1 MVVARHRVQA
11 RTQLVGLTFVGYN
24 RDFWKSPPMVSDS
37 LPSLELARQELVE
50 LRRDL
55 AREQVTRQ
63 ALEAQVAALTRP
75 VGTSSQLVHAIGNVL
90 TSVHVSATI
99 LSEQLQRS
107 ELEHFD
113 QLARVLAA
121 HQHDWEA
128 FVATDPQG
136 CHLPAYL
143 RQSVE
148 ALIAERRALVQEL
161 GTLALGIDRLKGLLV
176 PEGGRTDAPRNGP
189 GPQPPIPWNPS

>member
-1 MVVARHRVQA
+1 MVGPRHRVQV
-11 RTQLVGLTFVGYN
+11 RTQLVGRTFVGYN
-24 RDFWKSPPMVSDS
+24 QGFWNSPPMLSDS
-37 LPSLELARQELVE
+37 VPSRELAHQELAE

-55 AREQVTRQ
+55 AREQVARQ

-75 VGTSSQLVHAIGNVL
+75 VGTSSHLVHAIGNVL

-107 ELEHFD
+107 ELRHFD
-113 QLARVLAA
+113 QLAHLLAA

-128 FVATDPQG
+128 FIATDPQG
-136 CHLPAYL
+136 CHLPAYPI
-143 RQSVE
+143 QSVE
-148 ALIAERRALVQEL
+148 VPIAERRALVQEL

-176 PEGGRTDAPRNGP
+176 PQGGGADVPRNGP
-189 GPQPPIPWNPS
+189 GPQLPIPWNPT